1 MLESLKSLWAR
12 WKVQVT
18 VIGGVL
24 VVATAYGTCS
34 FDPQTVSEVSVEPAV
49 EVTTAISM
57 ILTYIFSLMLKN
69 AADYFHPG
77 LPSVSQEPNYLAGHQ
92 FIKCT
97 VNTALTVGRTIFG
110 CRR

>member
-18 VIGGVL
+18 VVGGVL

-49 EVTTAISM
+49 EVTTA
-57 ILTYIFSLMLKN
+57 T
-69 AADYFHPG
+69 PTV
-77 LPSVSQEPNYLAGHQ
+77 PVSEVTPVTTEDAS
-92 FIKCT
+92 
-97 VNTALTVGRTIFG
+97 NTETTTTGD
-110 CRR
+110 